1 MNGVVFDLDE
11 TLVDRRGSL
20 DAYAKQ
26 LRSVFSDSIVVS
38 ERVFMTEFHRLDG
51 NGRVPRDEFFEALS
65 VALFRS
71 VPSRRIQE
79 HFEATAWIEPRLF
92 EGVVDLLVTLR
103 AKGWRIGIVTNGG
116 VASQS
121 AKIENSGLADL
132 IDGSVISSAF
142 GFKKPAPEIFRHMI
156 EKLGIDPNRS
166 WFVGDDPRAD
176 MFGARRVGFRTCW
189 VERYSA
195 WPADLPRCYD
205 ARIRD
210 TVGCLQVLTHAA

>member
-26 LRSVFSDSIVVS
+26 LHSVFSDSIVVS

-92 EGVVDLLVTLR
+92 EGVVRTAHDRRPAHDVSDAHVHRSFMNVRLAAIR
-103 AKGWRIGIVTNGG
+103 NPIV
-116 VASQS
+116 
-121 AKIENSGLADL
+121 
-132 IDGSVISSAF
+132 
-142 GFKKPAPEIFRHMI
+142 
-156 EKLGIDPNRS
+156 DPNRTADKS
-166 WFVGDDPRAD
+166 GRAAGELAEGRGEITFVPG
-176 MFGARRVGFRTCW
+176 
-189 VERYSA
+189 
-195 WPADLPRCYD
+195 
-205 ARIRD
+205 
-210 TVGCLQVLTHAA
+210 